1 MVHITRISLACICI
15 VVHRI
20 LHADQSVA
28 VDKAVTVR
36 CHASDSQPV
45 LWEIRN
51 FTETI
56 AHMVYDGHLISG
68 YEHRYII
75 DESTY
80 DLTIRNSQLRDTGEY
95 SCVED
100 EGFGTKH
107 VTKLYVT
114 GRLLYAVLVFHCS
127 YFYRHCFDHRFDTVI
142 VERMTVVMLVVGSV
156 MYV

>member
-1 MVHITRISLACICI
+1 M
-15 VVHRI
+15 
-20 LHADQSVA
+20 
-28 VDKAVTVR
+28 
-36 CHASDSQPV
+36 

-56 AHMVYDGHLISG
+56 ARMVYDGHLISG
-68 YEHRYII
+68 YEHRYVI

-114 GRLLYAVLVFHCS
+114 GRLLYSFGFPLLWSPYVIGQTIIFLPCD
-127 YFYRHCFDHRFDTVI
+127 FYLLSSIFYLLSFF
-142 VERMTVVMLVVGSV
+142 LA
-156 MYV
+156 